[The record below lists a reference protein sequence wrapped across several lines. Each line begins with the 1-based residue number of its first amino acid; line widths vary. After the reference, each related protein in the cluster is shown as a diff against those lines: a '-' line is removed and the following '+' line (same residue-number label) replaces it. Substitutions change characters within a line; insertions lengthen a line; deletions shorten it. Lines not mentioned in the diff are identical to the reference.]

1 MKNNQQHCT
10 AETKRKHQKQGPAT
24 CNTKQSPSLRNL
36 CRGLRRAA
44 DPARSRAGGVEAS
57 SSGKHAGQ
65 VATLHHKELAA
76 HVGKGCL
83 TLVPGV
89 GKGGV
94 GGFAEELHRT
104 GAKAPQRLKGDA
116 AYPGHAWSA

>member
-1 MKNNQQHCT
+1 
-10 AETKRKHQKQGPAT
+10 
-24 CNTKQSPSLRNL
+24 
-36 CRGLRRAA
+36 
-44 DPARSRAGGVEAS
+44 VEAS

-65 VATLHHKELAA
+65 VATLDHRELAV
-76 HVGKGCL
+76 HVGKARV

-104 GAKAPQRLKGDA
+104 GAKAPQRLKGDGA
-116 AYPGHAWSA
+116 KRVSWACVVGVVVPTHVSVPESSRMARGLSG